1 MGSRSPAGVRAVPLP
16 VMSDL
21 PEELPAGAFLASMP
35 WWVVLGRED
44 EAARTGG
51 ADADPGFLVLDA
63 DGSTCLAVFTDED
76 LAQRFV
82 EAAEF
87 DGGPLPVDTPRQFA
101 SLARRLPHFCDYAAF
116 DPPPH
121 VGARARW
128 VVPMRDVLAALEV
141 ADRQFREAGEG
152 TGDDVA

>member
-1 MGSRSPAGVRAVPLP
+1 
-16 VMSDL
+16 MSDL

-35 WWVVLGRED
+35 WWVVLSSGD
-44 EAARTGG
+44 G
-51 ADADPGFLVLDA
+51 ADAGPGFLVLDA

-82 EAAEF
+82 EAVGFE
-87 DGGPLPVDTPRQFA
+87 GGPLPVDTPRQFVLL
-101 SLARRLPHFCDYAAF
+101 SRRLPSFCEYAAF

-128 VVPMRDVLAALEV
+128 VVPIREVLAALEV
-141 ADRQFREAGEG
+141 ADRAAREGER
-152 TGDDVA
+152 DA